1 MVGVMI
7 NLLNRKEMHNM
18 YKFGLMIGLIV
29 FLIAVLDVIT
39 LVFVI
44 SRKVYLHRTIKNN
57 LVFLIL
63 ALVVSITTYDMDKS
77 FINFILTPM

>member
-1 MVGVMI
+1 
-7 NLLNRKEMHNM
+7 M
-18 YKFGLMIGLIV
+18 YKFGLISGLIV
-29 FLIAVLDVIT
+29 FLIAVLAVIT

-44 SRKVYLHRTIKNN
+44 GRKVYLHRTIKNN

>member
-18 YKFGLMIGLIV
+18 YKFGLISGLIV
-29 FLIAVLDVIT
+29 FLIAVLAVIT

-44 SRKVYLHRTIKNN
+44 GRKVYLHRTIKNN

>member
-7 NLLNRKEMHNM
+7 NLLNRKEMRNM
-18 YKFGLMIGLIV
+18 YKFGLMSGLIV
-29 FLIAVLDVIT
+29 FLIAVMAAIT

-44 SRKVYLHRTIKNN
+44 GRKIYLHRTIKNN
-57 LVFLIL
+57 IVFLIL
-63 ALVVSITTYDMDKS
+63 ALVVSIATYDMDKS

>member
-1 MVGVMI
+1 
-7 NLLNRKEMHNM
+7 MHNM
-18 YKFGLMIGLIV
+18 YKFGLMSGLIV
-29 FLIAVLDVIT
+29 FLIAVLAVIT

-44 SRKVYLHRTIKNN
+44 GRKVYLHRTIKNN

-63 ALVVSITTYDMDKS
+63 ALVVSIATYDMDKS